1 MADGIVEAM
10 DLMAVTC
17 MGMLSAIVMIHTE
30 VLAEDVVAAAA
41 FSLFSACLLVGLY
54 YERKEQMPEVKK

>member
-1 MADGIVEAM
+1 
-10 DLMAVTC
+10 
-17 MGMLSAIVMIHTE
+17 MIHTE

-54 YERKEQMPEVKK
+54 YERKEQMPEKSEGAKE